1 MLNIKF
7 PQPLAQGIAIATL
20 GIGCPL
26 MLYASTFPTRAWCD
40 LKQTGTE
47 VTAVPIGQ
55 KSDFYWFLV
64 GLGVTQG
71 LAAWQLYRAVFE
83 SKSATATAGELPA
96 SNLQEVGAMPVWTAS
111 APVQTGIAHT
121 VPVTPTQPIQRLN
134 DLTPVVKEPDT
145 AWFIRVKGYK
155 LVLLFGGQG
164 AGKSSLA
171 EAIVRERVRVG
182 HHVEIWDVHRDAQKW
197 VGLPVY
203 GGGMNYKAVDER
215 MRWAHRLIESRY
227 QEIDSKGA
235 ANCNFQPVTI
245 VVEELTNMATRCE
258 ATDEFYS
265 TSLSDIRKACVFV
278 LYVSHDRTLLAT
290 GGSKGLARARDASM
304 LEVELFAESNPTTGE
319 ERPSGKGRMKLPGAD
334 KEKIDIE
341 TAPWMRVPLG
351 FDYRTVMPNR
361 PASET
366 SSDTSTDTS
375 ADASTKVIP
384 FPDSVAEQ
392 QPWKSSEVNPDEDYS
407 DSSPSTSDFP
417 TTEKALFLAIS
428 AHLGSGKSRTWVVE
442 NVLGF
447 KGRRFAEGKELLES
461 LLAKYGSD
469 SDTAIG
475 EE

>member
-1 MLNIKF
+1 MLNIKL
-7 PQPLAQGIAIATL
+7 PEPLAKGIAIATL

-26 MLYASTFPTRAWCD
+26 ILYASTFPTRAWCD

-64 GLGVTQG
+64 GLGVVQG

-83 SKSATATAGELPA
+83 SKSATATAGELPV
-96 SNLQEVGAMPVWTAS
+96 STLQEVGVMPVWTAS
-111 APVQTGIAHT
+111 APVQSSIASLT
-121 VPVTPTQPIQRLN
+121 VPVTPTQPIQLN
-134 DLTPVVKEPDT
+134 ELNPIVKPDL
-145 AWFIRVKGYK
+145 AWFIRVKGYR
-155 LVLLFGGQG
+155 LVLVYGGQG
-164 AGKSSLA
+164 SGKSSLA
-171 EAIVRERVRVG
+171 EIIVRERLREG

-197 VGLPVY
+197 TGLPVY

-227 QEIDSKGA
+227 REIDSKGA

-245 VVEELTNMATRCE
+245 VVEELTNMAERCE
-258 ATDEFYS
+258 AADEFYK

-278 LYVSHDRTLLAT
+278 LYVSHDRTLSAT
-290 GGSKGLARARDASM
+290 GGSKGLAHSRDMAM
-304 LEVELFAESNPTTGE
+304 LEVELFAESDPVTGE
-319 ERPSGKGRMKLPGAD
+319 ERSTGKGKMKLPGS
-334 KEKIDIE
+334 KPEKIDIE
-341 TAPWMRVPLG
+341 TNGLERVPLG
-351 FDYRTVMPNR
+351 FDYRSVMPE
-361 PASET
+361 AT
-366 SSDTSTDTS
+366 SQTS
-375 ADASTKVIP
+375 ASTSTKVIP
-384 FPDSVAEQ
+384 FPEPEVEAPS
-392 QPWKSSEVNPDEDYS
+392 WKSEEVTPSEDFS
-407 DSSPSTSDFP
+407 DSDGSTSDFP

-469 SDTAIG
+469 SDTAMG